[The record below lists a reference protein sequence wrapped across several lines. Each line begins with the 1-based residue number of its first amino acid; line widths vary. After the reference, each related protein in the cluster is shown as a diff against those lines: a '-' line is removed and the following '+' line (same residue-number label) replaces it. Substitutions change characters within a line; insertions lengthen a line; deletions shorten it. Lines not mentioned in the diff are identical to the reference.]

1 MNQVRQVLEEVGN
14 LAIGSDV
21 TKILLARAETAER
34 VLRQI
39 IPYQRACAIFLRNYL
54 LDIGTALIENVL
66 HNVSPEIPQILQP
79 KIREIKHYLEKL
91 EGINNEIDHVIKEIG
106 EKLKRR
112 NYDLTRK
119 EKEEVEKLLSIVEY
133 KSEQLKNNF
142 NAAEEIV
149 ASLSSDVASY
159 KNNKGVSGWKL
170 FLSVVAGAGAGAL
183 GVASWPV
190 VAPAV
195 AVFGGGAVFAV
206 GRIAYEKEAN
216 NGEYAMVDVEI
227 AELRSRLNKLKT
239 AIQDK
244 ELDIAKVKYILRF

>member
-1 MNQVRQVLEEVGN
+1 MNQPRQVLEEVGN
-14 LAIGSDV
+14 LAICSDV

-39 IPYQRACAIFLRNYL
+39 IPYQRACAIFMRNFL
-54 LDIGTALIENVL
+54 LGIGTALIEKVL

-91 EGINNEIDHVIKEIG
+91 EGINNEIDHVMNEIE

-112 NYDLTRK
+112 NYDLARK
-119 EKEEVEKLLSIVEY
+119 EKEELEKLLSIVVF

-142 NAAEEIV
+142 NAADITLT
-149 ASLSSDVASY
+149 SLYSDVASY

-170 FLSVVAGAGAGAL
+170 FLSVAAGAGTGAL
-183 GVASWPV
+183 GVAFWPV

-195 AVFGGGAVFAV
+195 AVCGGAAFFGV

-227 AELRSRLNKLKT
+227 AELQSRLNKLKT
-239 AIQDK
+239 
-244 ELDIAKVKYILRF
+244 ELDIDKVKYILGM